1 MGAEGQKSGSEG
13 PAPLHPHGRR
23 LRSRVVRF
31 VIFGTVA
38 LILAVVVQELLTRG
52 MQDTAGISVA
62 NYKAT
67 AAVERRP
74 APTFAFPSITGS
86 STIRLSDYR
95 GKVVV
100 LNFWASWCGPC
111 RLEAPSLEAAWE
123 DYGDREAQF
132 LGVNHRDDRSAAG
145 AFVDEFKITY
155 PSVFDPAGS
164 LAFDYDLVG
173 LPTTFII
180 DREGQIRYRFIGYIT
195 GPVLR
200 AALDE
205 VLAGA
210 GP

>member
-1 MGAEGQKSGSEG
+1 MA
-13 PAPLHPHGRR
+13 AWRR
-23 LRSRVVRF
+23 RVVRF

-38 LILAVVVQELLTRG
+38 LIAAVAVQELLTRG
-52 MQDTAGISVA
+52 TQDITGISVA

-67 AAVERRP
+67 AAVERTP
-74 APTFAFPSITGS
+74 APTFALPSLTGS

-111 RLEAPSLEAAWE
+111 RLEAPSLEAAWN
-123 DYGDREAQF
+123 DYSGRGAQF
-132 LGVNHRDDRSAAG
+132 LGVNNRDDRAA
-145 AFVDEFKITY
+145 ARAYVDEFKITY
-155 PSVFDPAGS
+155 PSIFDPAGS

-180 DREGQIRYRFIGYIT
+180 DSDGQIRYRFVGYMT
-195 GPVLR
+195 GPILR
-200 AALDE
+200 AALDD
-205 VLAGA
+205 VLGGA